1 MKITDTVRLLLE
13 KPVEDMGYEL
23 YDIDYLKEPEGYV
36 LTLYID
42 SPNGITLD
50 DCEKVSRTV
59 EPLLDEKDP
68 IPQAYYLSVSSVG
81 LDRPFKLDKDY
92 MRNIGADVD
101 IKLYAP
107 IDGAKNITCKL
118 EGFDSETITV
128 LHNGVT
134 RTIPRKA
141 IALVRLHINF

>member
-118 EGFDSETITV
+118 EGVDSETITV